1 MTAWRRLS
9 EPDVRPFAILFATIA
24 ILALVDH
31 GAGKFVS
38 RATAFSVMQLFAT
51 LAPVT
56 IGLALTMMI
65 REFDIS
71 VAGMFGFAGCI
82 AVLAGAESPLLGVV
96 AAVGVG
102 LVGGAVQGLI
112 MVCLRLSSI
121 GVTLGGLLTFAG
133 LAYVLTENK
142 AINYPDMEV
151 ALAVNEPFFG
161 IFSIRN
167 AIALAIVIVVAPVMA
182 YTRIGRDIIAMGSDR
197 RASAIAG
204 VDVDRLLIGTFV
216 VSGMLAA
223 LSGALLSYSLA
234 AASPSGLADVL
245 VPAAA
250 AAILGGVSLAG
261 GTGKPLGIAAGVFI
275 LCVIRSGLNA
285 LGVTPYVHDIAT
297 GSVLLVIAILD
308 APALA
313 LRLTSLRLRWHGA
326 RSVDGQSRP
335 SDNGPR
341 TDSPPLMPSAGKG
354 PTR

>member
-1 MTAWRRLS
+1 MAVRRRLAD
-9 EPDVRPFAILFATIA
+9 PDVRPYAILVATIA
-24 ILALVDH
+24 ILALIDY

-38 RATAFSVMQLFAT
+38 RATAFSVLQLFAT

-82 AVLAGAESPLLGVV
+82 AVLAGAESPVLGVL
-96 AAVGVG
+96 AAVAVG
-102 LVGGAVQGLI
+102 FAGGLVQGLI
-112 MVCLRLSSI
+112 MVGLRLSSI
-121 GVTLGGLLTFAG
+121 GVTLGGLLTFTG

-151 ALAVNEPFFG
+151 ALAVNEPFLG
-161 IFSIRN
+161 ILSPRS
-167 AIALAIVIVVAPVMA
+167 AIALAIVAAAGPIMA

-204 VDVDRLLIGTFV
+204 VDVDRLLIGAFV
-216 VSGMLAA
+216 VSGMLTA

-234 AASPSGLADVL
+234 AASPSGLSDVL

-297 GSVLLVIAILD
+297 GSVLLAVAVLD

-313 LRLTSLRLRWHGA
+313 RRVSSLGLRWRA
-326 RSVDGQSRP
+326 APAVDGSGRP
-335 SDNGPR
+335 SDNRLRG
-341 TDSPPLMPSAGKG
+341 DSSPLLPSAGKG
-354 PTR
+354 PTP